1 VRKTGVIRPRIGEVT
16 HAELVNPAQ
25 ALDFTAIQQVNQP
38 SVSMPVKRDVV
49 VQRIAEDFV

>member
-1 VRKTGVIRPRIGEVT
+1 M
-16 HAELVNPAQ
+16 NPAQ